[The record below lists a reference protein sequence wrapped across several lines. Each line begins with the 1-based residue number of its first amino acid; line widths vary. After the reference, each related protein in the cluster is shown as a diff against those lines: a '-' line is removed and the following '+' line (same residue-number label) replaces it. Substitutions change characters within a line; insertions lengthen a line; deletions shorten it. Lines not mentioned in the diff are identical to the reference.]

1 MDIAQKKTSYSHR
14 QTPSYAVAE
23 TAILDGN
30 WNSTSQ
36 NHKERNGLSNLALI
50 SEEVL
55 LYLLMERMSIAI
67 QLTFGGQMIGI
78 IQLYSQL
85 NNSLK
90 KESTKLLFTVVK
102 IVVMV
107 DLMSDTE
114 EETIH
119 SSHWLKKMLKNQLL
133 MPSQLQFHL
142 NKDQE
147 KQLLILNQDL
157 LMAKFQ
163 EAEKILLKTLRTNL
177 KMLNSHKDTAQRI
190 MLNSQQT
197 TKSYVMDL
205 KEILVGNYKCCL
217 RNHLKR
223 NGSSNS
229 VWTSDLELLF
239 SLMEN

>member
-1 MDIAQKKTSYSHR
+1 
-14 QTPSYAVAE
+14 
-23 TAILDGN
+23 
-30 WNSTSQ
+30 
-36 NHKERNGLSNLALI
+36 
-50 SEEVL
+50 
-55 LYLLMERMSIAI
+55 
-67 QLTFGGQMIGI
+67 
-78 IQLYSQL
+78 
-85 NNSLK
+85 
-90 KESTKLLFTVVK
+90 
-102 IVVMV
+102 
-107 DLMSDTE
+107 
-114 EETIH
+114 
-119 SSHWLKKMLKNQLL
+119 